1 MDFGAELA
9 FWIFA
14 VLGVIAAIIVV
25 AARNLFRAAL
35 MLVLCFFTVAGIYGT
50 LSADFMAI
58 AQVLVYMGA
67 ISVLIIFAVMLT
79 KDVRSGN
86 PFNRAWPWAFVIC
99 AALMGLLIFVFQDT
113 SWGVIDASQ
122 VEPVNTVKEGDPTT
136 GAIAGSIFDK
146 DSGFLLPLE
155 ISAALIMAAVIGAIA
170 LVRDK

>member
-1 MDFGAELA
+1 MGVDIA

-14 VLGVIAAIIVV
+14 VLGVVAAIGVV

-35 MLVLCFFTVAGIYGT
+35 LLVLCFFTVAGIYGS

-113 SWGVIDASQ
+113 SWGIIDASS
-122 VEPVNTVKEGDPTT
+122 VDSVNMVKEGDPTT

-170 LVRDK
+170 LVREK